1 MFCLELI
8 KAVVACRQLYLPVS
22 CVVCSVTRNEQVHA
36 GEISPDSKIPTLVSP
51 SCVVKKLSKLCDATI
66 VVHFGKLVSES
77 F

>member
-8 KAVVACRQLYLPVS
+8 KAVVACRQLHLPVS
-22 CVVCSVTRNEQVHA
+22 CVVCSVNRNEQVYA
-36 GEISPDSKIPTLVSP
+36 GEISPDSKTPTLVSP
-51 SCVVKKLSKLCDATI
+51 FCVVKKLSKLCDATI

>member
-8 KAVVACRQLYLPVS
+8 KAVVACCQLYLPVS

-51 SCVVKKLSKLCDATI
+51 SCVKKLSKLCDATI
-66 VVHFGKLVSES
+66 VVHFSKLVSES